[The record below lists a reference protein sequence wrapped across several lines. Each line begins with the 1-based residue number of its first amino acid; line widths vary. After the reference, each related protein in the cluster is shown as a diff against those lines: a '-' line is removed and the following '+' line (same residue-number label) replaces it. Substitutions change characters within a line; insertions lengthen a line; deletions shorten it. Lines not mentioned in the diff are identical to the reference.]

1 MPLKTSRA
9 GAAAWPGH
17 STAGGD
23 PSGWGWLSRGPP
35 GKVGFQQ
42 AAQTT
47 LAAAPARSHT
57 PPQGTLGS
65 VPGVGSALGWVWAG
79 TGCPR
84 RGQQPAG
91 EASEARGPTW
101 TPRAWRQCP
110 ADCMHQTTPH
120 HAPPCVG
127 KLGIAAVPSW
137 TLRGWG
143 SLSRETQG
151 LRGPGTGG
159 GGLQPRLSAPPLAC
173 PHCRPTSG

>member
-1 MPLKTSRA
+1 M
-9 GAAAWPGH
+9 WPGH

-23 PSGWGWLSRGPP
+23 PSGWGWVSRWPP

-47 LAAAPARSHT
+47 LAAAPARSPTLPH
-57 PPQGTLGS
+57 GTLGS
-65 VPGVGSALGWVWAG
+65 VPGVGSALSWVWAG

-84 RGQQPAG
+84 RGQRPAG

-110 ADCMHQTTPH
+110 AACMHQTTPH
-120 HAPPCVG
+120 QAPAMCRKAGRSHSAPLDAEG
-127 KLGIAAVPSW
+127 LGRSEKRTRAC
-137 TLRGWG
+137 
-143 SLSRETQG
+143 LSRETQG
-151 LRGPGTGG
+151 LGGPGTGG